1 MGFQITPTIIQ
12 PSIECC
18 GLTISEPM
26 IALTDLLVF
35 AVSIYAWQRLK
46 KSKNSIESK
55 PFFMYFILFT
65 GLSALLGAIFGHA
78 FMPMFG
84 FGGKLPSWILSMI
97 GVGCLAQGSLLHCKR
112 LYDEATLRGLIGS
125 VWIMFGVFVVAALVA
140 LKFLYAEFYMAYT
153 YLLILGISEF
163 RMLRKYK
170 NRSSHLLLLSL
181 GFVIAAA
188 IAHASKFSLG
198 IWFTYFDIGH
208 VLVCGSVWY
217 VMLAV
222 DEISNESTIKA

>member
-1 MGFQITPTIIQ
+1 
-12 PSIECC
+12 
-18 GLTISEPM
+18 
-26 IALTDLLVF
+26 
-35 AVSIYAWQRLK
+35 
-46 KSKNSIESK
+46 
-55 PFFMYFILFT
+55 
-65 GLSALLGAIFGHA
+65 
-78 FMPMFG
+78 
-84 FGGKLPSWILSMI
+84 
-97 GVGCLAQGSLLHCKR
+97 VGCLAQGSLLHCKR